1 MNAGQTHLNYSW
13 QKVRSF
19 RGKGVMSSFF
29 EHFAT
34 LPDPRVE
41 RTRLHKLS
49 DILFI
54 TMAAVLSGCDDWNEI
69 ELYGETKEEWLRK
82 YLELPAGIPSH
93 DTFNRVF
100 SLLDPEALRACF
112 LGWVQ
117 EVAHLT
123 RGDVVSIDGKRLC
136 SSGED
141 GKRSLIHLV
150 SAWSEANGMMLA
162 QVKVEEKSNEIT
174 AIPSLLGVLELKG
187 CIVTLDAMG
196 CQRDIAEAIVEKG
209 ADYILAV
216 KGNQGS
222 LLDDVKEAFSEQTPS
237 SENAI
242 TALGHGRIEKRTC
255 RVIADTAWICRK
267 EQWKGLLSLV
277 EITSERTYKAGGEKQ
292 KEVRY
297 YISSLQADAATFNQ
311 HIRSHWGIENRLHW
325 TLDVVFHEDQSQKRA
340 GHAAEN
346 YALITRMALNLL
358 KAEKTAKISM
368 KNKRHK
374 AGWDNNYVIQLL
386 TQKI

>member
-1 MNAGQTHLNYSW
+1 
-13 QKVRSF
+13 
-19 RGKGVMSSFF
+19 MSSFF
-29 EHFAT
+29 EHFAS

-69 ELYGETKEEWLRK
+69 ELYGESKEEWLRQ

-100 SLLDPEALRACF
+100 SLLDAEALRECF

-117 EVAHLT
+117 EVARLT
-123 RGDVVSIDGKRLC
+123 EGEVVSIDGKRLC
-136 SSGED
+136 GSGED

-150 SAWSEANGMMLA
+150 SAWSEANQLMLA
-162 QVKVEEKSNEIT
+162 EVKVEEKTNEIT
-174 AIPSLLGVLELKG
+174 AIPTLLSVLALNG

-196 CQRDIAEAIVEKG
+196 CQREIAQAIVEKG

-216 KGNQGS
+216 KGNQGV
-222 LLDDVKEAFSEQTPS
+222 LLDDVKEAFSQQKPT
-237 SENAI
+237 SENV
-242 TALGHGRIEKRTC
+242 TTEVGHGRIEKRTC

-267 EQWKGLLSLV
+267 EAWRGLQSLV
-277 EITSERTYKAGGEKQ
+277 EITAERTNKASGEKQ
-292 KEVRY
+292 TEVRY
-297 YISSLQADAATFNQ
+297 YISSLQAEAASFNQ
-311 HIRSHWGIENRLHW
+311 HIRMHWGIENSLHW
-325 TLDVVFHEDQSQKRA
+325 ILDVVFHEDRSQKRA

-346 YALITRMALNLL
+346 FALITRMALNLL
-358 KAEKTAKISM
+358 KADKQSRLSM

-374 AGWDNNYVIQLL
+374 AAWVNNYIIELL
-386 TQKI
+386 TKQKN